1 MDQISTYS
9 NFNKANI
16 NIAYDDLVKD
26 LNNLFKNADNYIS
39 QLLKDQNITTRKRKL
54 SFIDALTYKFMYANK
69 HKTQQS
75 AIDNY
80 KYDNKIIFNNISFY
94 KKESKIP
101 LEYYEYIYD
110 KCINMFEKY
119 TNKTSFKI
127 IAVDGTYNNTNYKNN
142 HELETSLNMGYYDV
156 LNCIPLKIDPICNKK
171 NCEIKSFID
180 MINDEKSNLD
190 DFIFVCDRAYF
201 SYDLIKLLN
210 QKNAKFVIRVKN
222 NCKYMNNNCD
232 IKDVS
237 ENLRFI
243 NFNFNKEHTKEFYN
257 NKNDVFEKYKV
268 IQKIDCNMIT
278 NLDNNFD
285 DNAIKN
291 IYNSRWDIEEYFK
304 FIKYKFKFSLM
315 KEHNKNTLE
324 TYKKTYTIIK
334 IYSILERIFELASH
348 NIGKKYNE
356 KYNVKINK
364 SQLINGIFKI
374 IPKIISSSLTYDDL
388 FMFYETY
395 VHLNLTKKDSH
406 NPRTSKIP
414 FTL

>member
-1 MDQISTYS
+1 MIVYY
-9 NFNKANI
+9 FAN
-16 NIAYDDLVKD
+16 
-26 LNNLFKNADNYIS
+26 
-39 QLLKDQNITTRKRKL
+39 
-54 SFIDALTYKFMYANK
+54 
-69 HKTQQS
+69 
-75 AIDNY
+75 
-80 KYDNKIIFNNISFY
+80 
-94 KKESKIP
+94 
-101 LEYYEYIYD
+101 
-110 KCINMFEKY
+110 
-119 TNKTSFKI
+119 
-127 IAVDGTYNNTNYKNN
+127 
-142 HELETSLNMGYYDV
+142 
-156 LNCIPLKIDPICNKK
+156 
-171 NCEIKSFID
+171 
-180 MINDEKSNLD
+180 
-190 DFIFVCDRAYF
+190 
-201 SYDLIKLLN
+201 
-210 QKNAKFVIRVKN
+210 
-222 NCKYMNNNCD
+222 
-232 IKDVS
+232 
-237 ENLRFI
+237 
-243 NFNFNKEHTKEFYN
+243 
-257 NKNDVFEKYKV
+257 
-268 IQKIDCNMIT
+268 CNMIT

-348 NIGKKYNE
+348 NIEKKYNE

-374 IPKIISSSLTYDDL
+374 IPKIISSSLTYNDL